1 MGGRH
6 KQGGQIWP
14 RGDGGQAR
22 PGLGRTPV
30 MLDATGRPCCDCT
43 LYTLLVH
50 ITPPH
55 DMADA
60 GGRMEVESRGSD
72 TLVPSAGL

>member
-1 MGGRH
+1 
-6 KQGGQIWP
+6 
-14 RGDGGQAR
+14 
-22 PGLGRTPV
+22 